1 MFRWLVMRVNQ
12 AVWPPTE
19 REALDLDLNEDG
31 REEEE
36 GGGVDSSGVDL
47 NFPEGGASSYDGNR
61 ASSAAAMSADLLDV
75 PLGEEGLEGGLEGE
89 HVKPNSKLGVLD
101 IFGFEVFDHNS
112 FEQLC
117 INYANEKLQ
126 QHFTEQCFKE
136 EVALYDQEGIS
147 FEHTVTYQDNS
158 DILRLFEHRTMG
170 LLPLLDEEARLPQ
183 GSTENYVDKILER
196 NKQNDS
202 LERLGGKIRGGPLGF
217 VVNHYSGRVEYEAV
231 FFMAKNKDLLQQD
244 VVLLMSS
251 STCGLVGSLY
261 CGSSSDND
269 DQNVNG
275 DSDHQHPMRGEAKEG
290 RRYRGASNSD
300 QLADSSDGGGRQA
313 SSDSIGEFGGRRR
326 STEGVALNSRG
337 LTISSQLRHQ
347 LKSLMVTVR
356 KTHPHFIK
364 CIKSNPHSSGA
375 AGNFDSL
382 DVFRQLR
389 CCGVIDAISIRKR
402 GFPFRYNFN
411 DFIARYTSLGTLG
424 WRSIVAPGDLHGA
437 CQALLASIAREFAG
451 SNVSACVLGKTRVLF
466 RENERM
472 LLDSARFSIQK
483 TATECLGRWLRG
495 YLVRNMVRN
504 ARRCEADLRQCMASA
519 NREDTSPLE
528 AALVETVT
536 LLERWP
542 SLQRLQ
548 GLVEEASRLLPQL
561 KQRQAILQTLAYFLE
576 RCEPVDVYMQIKE
589 AVALAQAE
597 EGLEDHEL
605 VTRAQRVIMTMDSM
619 ISLRLA
625 LQKSLAQAD
634 EEGIEEAITML
645 GNFHE
650 VLPPVLRAEVRRE
663 RGEKGDEMFIL
674 CGAVVLWCVLLL
686 IHTFLSF
693 FLPSSR
699 VR

>member
-1 MFRWLVMRVNQ
+1 M
-12 AVWPPTE
+12 
-19 REALDLDLNEDG
+19 
-31 REEEE
+31 
-36 GGGVDSSGVDL
+36 
-47 NFPEGGASSYDGNR
+47 GN
-61 ASSAAAMSADLLDV
+61 A
-75 PLGEEGLEGGLEGE
+75 
-89 HVKPNSKLGVLD
+89 
-101 IFGFEVFDHNS
+101 
-112 FEQLC
+112 
-117 INYANEKLQ
+117 
-126 QHFTEQCFKE
+126 
-136 EVALYDQEGIS
+136 
-147 FEHTVTYQDNS
+147 
-158 DILRLFEHRTMG
+158 
-170 LLPLLDEEARLPQ
+170 
-183 GSTENYVDKILER
+183 
-196 NKQNDS
+196 
-202 LERLGGKIRGGPLGF
+202 
-217 VVNHYSGRVEYEAV
+217 
-231 FFMAKNKDLLQQD
+231 
-244 VVLLMSS
+244 
-251 STCGLVGSLY
+251 
-261 CGSSSDND
+261 
-269 DQNVNG
+269 
-275 DSDHQHPMRGEAKEG
+275 G
-290 RRYRGASNSD
+290 RRYRAASGSNPE
-300 QLADSSDGGGRQA
+300 RVA
-313 SSDSIGEFGGRRR
+313 SSESSRSDSLGEFGGRRR
-326 STEGVALNSRG
+326 STEGVASNARG

-356 KTHPHFIK
+356 KTHPHFVK

-402 GFPFRYNFN
+402 GFPFRYNFD

-424 WRSIVAPGDLHGA
+424 WRSVVAPGDLHGA
-437 CQALLASIAREFAG
+437 CQALLASIAREFPG
-451 SNVSACVLGKTRVLF
+451 ETDVSACVLGKTRVLF

-619 ISLRLA
+619 IALRLA

-645 GNFHE
+645 ENFHE
-650 VLPPVLRAEVRRE
+650 VLPPVLRAEVGRE
-663 RGEKGDEMFIL
+663 RRRGEEKR
-674 CGAVVLWCVLLL
+674 CSYSVVLWCV
-686 IHTFLSF
+686 
-693 FLPSSR
+693 
-699 VR
+699 VRGVYYF